1 MPMTRATSPVGLL
14 LLLLLLGSTSAHADH
29 DSDHRYSVRGYLVDD
44 RQRPIADAIV
54 VAQLDGA
61 RVSGRTDDKGYYN
74 LVMHLH
80 DQDIGREIQ
89 LQAGAA
95 TASVRMRAEAGN
107 RHSERIHWAS
117 FVDGRLREDDLGRFR
132 MPGWAWALLA
142 ASAAIGLLVGGV
154 KLQAATLKRRRATER
169 AAGKPGQQTRHGKT
183 KRSKDRKRRR

>member
-1 MPMTRATSPVGLL
+1 MPMTRATCPAGLL

-29 DSDHRYSVRGYLVDD
+29 ESDHRYSVRGYLVDD

-54 VAQLDGA
+54 VAQRD
-61 RVSGRTDDKGYYN
+61 RVRASGRTDDKGYYN
-74 LVMHLH
+74 LVLHLH
-80 DQDIGREIQ
+80 DQDIGSDIQ

-107 RHSERIHWAS
+107 RHRERIHWAS
-117 FVDGRLREDDLGRFR
+117 FVDGQLREDDLRRFQ
-132 MPGWAWALLA
+132 MPGWAWVLLA
-142 ASAAIGLLVGGV
+142 ASAAAALLVAGV

-169 AAGKPGQQTRHGKT
+169 AAGNPGQKSRHGKT